1 MNRKKGILVHT
12 TLSRYMLSHNPVPMS
27 CMPRFTTLFTQRKF
41 KIRERSGMA
50 ETTMVAAATPAR
62 PVPMPEARPNKKTN
76 SRWGKGKKR
85 KVEYLEA
92 AEGEEGE
99 KERVEG
105 EGDGGGERHSNK
117 GSSDVGKAKK
127 RSKNDKAGKLRNSGE
142 GERDTKRKK
151 EGKRKKRVSRG
162 SGDGDKDGEKSRKKS
177 KIDSYTANGVEGEG
191 EGGGEVGEE
200 AITADTTT
208 NTKKDRFIVFIGMCN
223 IIFSF
228 GHASNTIIYAL

>member
-1 MNRKKGILVHT
+1 
-12 TLSRYMLSHNPVPMS
+12 MS
-27 CMPRFTTLFTQRKF
+27 CMPRFTK
-41 KIRERSGMA
+41 KGMA
-50 ETTMVAAATPAR
+50 ETTTVATATPAR

-92 AEGEEGE
+92 AEGEEGGENE
-99 KERVEG
+99 KVEG
-105 EGDGGGERHSNK
+105 EGDGGGERHSSK

-127 RSKNDKAGKLRNSGE
+127 RSKNDKAEKLRNSGE
-142 GERDTKRKK
+142 GERDKKRKK
-151 EGKRKKRVSRG
+151 EGKRKKRVSSG
-162 SGDGDKDGEKSRKKS
+162 SGDGDGDGEKSRKKS

-200 AITADTTT
+200 TITADATT

-228 GHASNTIIYAL
+228 GHTSNTIIYAL